1 MNKYIKINL
10 IKYNSY
16 NLFLKFR
23 MAKMEEGQSHP
34 QQLYTH
40 TILLLASNGLYV
52 FPYYASQLVE
62 AHLCYSFRGGGHLLS
77 VEWSSNLIF

>member
-16 NLFLKFR
+16 NLFLKFH

-52 FPYYASQLVE
+52 
-62 AHLCYSFRGGGHLLS
+62 LC
-77 VEWSSNLIF
+77 